1 MMKKNARKQRRR
13 QKKLLLPLPR
23 LQLEWRIRNSSPSDN
38 RNPGVRLQTPA
49 GLQVRW
55 RCTRANVGGAV
66 DSDGVPLEPGNPP
79 RFCLFTWIAVIEGV
93 CPAVALTLRAAFSAQ
108 ATSTAVERTFSQAGL
123 SSSDRRTDL
132 KSDTLCRHIYLR
144 MNEEHLPSL
153 DEACEEYCNR
163 HGHKHAKEAGG
174 GSSSAVV

>member
-1 MMKKNARKQRRR
+1 MLAT
-13 QKKLLLPLPR
+13 
-23 LQLEWRIRNSSPSDN
+23 LQGGEWDEEWDEYYRICKDKDYL
-38 RNPGVRLQTPA
+38 GQ
-49 GLQVRW
+49 
-55 RCTRANVGGAV
+55 ANVGGAV

-132 KSDTLCRHIYLR
+132 I
-144 MNEEHLPSL
+144 N
-153 DEACEEYCNR
+153 
-163 HGHKHAKEAGG
+163 
-174 GSSSAVV
+174 

>member
-1 MMKKNARKQRRR
+1 MTDSGKARCARWYVTGDRAFI
-13 QKKLLLPLPR
+13 KKLLTYLFKVGQVTDLCHA
-23 LQLEWRIRNSSPSDN
+23 LGECNEEWDEYYRICKDKDYL
-38 RNPGVRLQTPA
+38 GQ
-49 GLQVRW
+49 
-55 RCTRANVGGAV
+55 ANVGGAV

-123 SSSDRRTDL
+123 SSGQLRTDL

-144 MNEEHLPSL
+144 MNSGTLAIS
-153 DEACEEYCNR
+153 
-163 HGHKHAKEAGG
+163 G
-174 GSSSAVV
+174 